1 MKRLILVALIGV
13 LCWPASVAADESAPK
28 RLAVV
33 GNGRIEVRPDVMDV
47 SATVSGAGEIT
58 SDALKKFRSNRR
70 RAVEAVTKLKI
81 PGLEIKGSG
90 VSVISNA
97 IVQQFQ
103 QRFGN
108 MQQGPS
114 DHTTFRETLTFT
126 VSGIDHLSDEQVQD
140 LVSKVLDAAKDAGLT
155 LGRPTDQSPYYYN
168 ADSYKPQ
175 IVFFRLSDPEAVRQK
190 ALDLA
195 ANDAREKAEQ
205 MARRLKLTIGKAVE
219 VRDGSS
225 HQGANRQVVV
235 VGRNDSTSTESSAS
249 LHSIS
254 IDAFMQ
260 VEYQITN

>member
-1 MKRLILVALIGV
+1 MKRPFLVALIGV
-13 LCWPASVAADESAPK
+13 LCLPARVPADELASK
-28 RLAVV
+28 RLAVI
-33 GNGRIEVRPDVMDV
+33 GNGRVEVRPDVMDV
-47 SATVSGAGEIT
+47 SATVSGTGEIA
-58 SDALKKFRSNRR
+58 SDALKNFRANRR

-81 PGLEIKGSG
+81 PGLEIKGTG

-155 LGRPTDQSPYYYN
+155 LGHPTDQNSYFYN

-175 IVFFRLSDPEAVRQK
+175 IDFFRLSDAEAVRQK

-195 ANDAREKAEQ
+195 AKDAREKAEQ
-205 MARRLKLTIGKAVE
+205 MARRLKLTIGKVAE
-219 VRDGSS
+219 VRDASS
-225 HQGANRQVVV
+225 RQMANRQVVV
-235 VGRNDSTSTESSAS
+235 VGRNDSTSTESSPS

-254 IDAFMQ
+254 VDAFVQ